1 MRVAKDALLFG
12 DGRKGERGG
21 GTGGIEVQEDV
32 DEGEAIGD
40 RVAADDRARVDLGG
54 SHGIERRKR
63 RR

>member
-32 DEGEAIGD
+32 DEGEAIGEE
-40 RVAADDRARVDLGG
+40 VSFGLIGG
-54 SHGIERRKR
+54 VMTLKSV
-63 RR
+63 